1 MYAWSA
7 ISADTRAEAVCAL
20 VMGARLPMGIIGPMH
35 LFKMLLLPAP
45 QVFFVLLSVH
55 GL

>member
-1 MYAWSA
+1 MYARSA

-20 VMGARLPMGIIGPMH
+20 VMGARSPMSLISSIH
-35 LFKMLLLPAP
+35 LFKMLLLPAL